1 MHGRYRDGDVI
12 GDTLDLRPGAIVQYR
27 AADSG
32 EWRDGI
38 LVKGSSN
45 GEEWLVKNRFGRY
58 WLHVSRLR
66 PAATL
71 QEP

>member
-1 MHGRYRDGDVI
+1 MI
-12 GDTLDLRPGAIVQYR
+12 GPTLELRTGVTVQYR

-32 EWRDGI
+32 EWREGM
-38 LVKGSSN
+38 LVKGSAN
-45 GEEWLVKNRFGRY
+45 GEEWLVKNRFGKY

-66 PAATL
+66 PALEL

>member
-1 MHGRYRDGDVI
+1 
-12 GDTLDLRPGAIVQYR
+12 LELRPGGTVQYR

-32 EWRDGI
+32 EWRLGT
-38 LVKGSSN
+38 LVKGSAN
-45 GEEWLVKNRFGRY
+45 NEEWLVKNRFGKY

-66 PAATL
+66 PADEL

>member
-1 MHGRYRDGDVI
+1 MI
-12 GDTLDLRPGAIVQYR
+12 GDTLELRPGATVQYR

-32 EWRDGI
+32 EWREGS
-38 LVKGSSN
+38 LVKGSAN

-66 PAATL
+66 PAAKI
-71 QEP
+71 ERP

>member
-1 MHGRYRDGDVI
+1 MI
-12 GDTLDLRPGAIVQYR
+12 TPPLELRPGATVQYR

-32 EWRDGI
+32 EWREGT
-38 LVKGSSN
+38 LVHGSAN
-45 GEEWLVKNRFGRY
+45 DEEWLVKNRFGKF

-66 PAATL
+66 PANQL

>member
-1 MHGRYRDGDVI
+1 MS
-12 GDTLDLRPGAIVQYR
+12 DTLELRPGATVEYR

-32 EWRDGI
+32 EWREGT
-38 LVKGSSN
+38 LVKGSAN

-66 PAATL
+66 PVGALEAH
-71 QEP
+71 